1 MTRKALSRAVLQHA
15 QEIFTQATVA
25 LIISSGAKLTPAEL
39 AERALAAAEEFE
51 TVRKTRE
58 GG

>member
-1 MTRKALSRAVLQHA
+1 MTRSPLSKAVLQHA

-25 LIISSGAKLTPAEL
+25 LLAGGKLTSTEL
-39 AERALAAAEEFE
+39 AERAMAAAEEFE

>member
-1 MTRKALSRAVLQHA
+1 MTRTPLSKAVPQHA

-25 LIISSGAKLTPAEL
+25 LLAGGKLTSTEL

-51 TVRKTRE
+51 TVKKTRE

>member
-1 MTRKALSRAVLQHA
+1 MTRKMLSRAVLQHA

-25 LIISSGAKLTPAEL
+25 LIVSAGGKLTGAEL
-39 AERALAAAEEFE
+39 AERAMAAAEEFE

>member
-1 MTRKALSRAVLQHA
+1 MTKKLSTSVLAHA

-25 LIISSGAKLTPAEL
+25 LIVSSGAKLTPTEL

-51 TVRKTRE
+51 TVKKTRE